1 MSIALSCHDLS
12 HSFPMA
18 GGSLT
23 VLDNINLEI
32 ETGEMLAIMGP
43 SGSGKSTLMNLL
55 GCLMTPVKGRLTV
68 LGQQTAGM
76 SREQLAELRSQHIGF
91 VFQQFNLLARTS
103 AQDNVQMPLM
113 YNPDP
118 TRDDEQQARHC
129 LEMVGLGDRAG
140 HTPNQLSGG
149 QQQRVAI
156 ARALVNQ
163 PKILL
168 ADEPTGALDTKTGK
182 EIMVL
187 FKELNR
193 SGITVILVTHEPEI
207 AAYADRTIMVRDGK
221 VESAT

>member
-1 MSIALSCHDLS
+1 MSIALSCQGLS

-18 GGSLT
+18 GEALT
-23 VLDNINLEI
+23 VLDNINLQI
-32 ETGEMLAIMGP
+32 KTGEMLAIMGP

-76 SREQLAELRSQHIGF
+76 SREQLAALRSQHIGF

-113 YNPDP
+113 YNLDP
-118 TRDDEQQARHC
+118 ARNDEQRALHC
-129 LEMVGLGDRAG
+129 LDMVGLGDRAG
-140 HTPNQLSGG
+140 HTPSQLSGG

-182 EIMVL
+182 EIMAL
-187 FKELNR
+187 FKELNS

-221 VESAT
+221 VENAA